1 MARHWLGIGAVTIAG
16 FAAWLTYELTRPPVV
31 PEPPAPA
38 ADAPLGELP
47 GLETEAPAL
56 ASLHVTLERPLFDE
70 DRRPNPPA
78 DAAGPG
84 ADKPEAGKPLP
95 MRLSAVIVGADGRRS
110 VLVEISGEEQSQR
123 VGAGDQVAGWRVD
136 EISDDAVVLNA
147 GGQRTVVPLRTFKE
161 PSPDRPS
168 ARPAAQRR
176 GGDAARRQTARATTG
191 AAAAPQAEAAP
202 NGQQPEG
209 AIPQAPEQSR
219 SGKRN

>member
-70 DRRPNPPA
+70 DRRPDPPA

-84 ADKPEAGKPLP
+84 ADKPETDKPLP
-95 MRLSAVIVGADGRRS
+95 MRLSAVIVGAPCSLRYPARS
-110 VLVEISGEEQSQR
+110 
-123 VGAGDQVAGWRVD
+123 
-136 EISDDAVVLNA
+136 
-147 GGQRTVVPLRTFKE
+147 
-161 PSPDRPS
+161 
-168 ARPAAQRR
+168 
-176 GGDAARRQTARATTG
+176 
-191 AAAAPQAEAAP
+191 
-202 NGQQPEG
+202 
-209 AIPQAPEQSR
+209 SR
-219 SGKRN
+219 SGSAQAIRWLGGGSTRSTTTRWS